1 MQISKYI
8 SDEEYRCPHCHQL
21 PVGFSSGSLNIARRT
36 ILYGFDAIREAWGR
50 PLPISRSGGYRCA
63 IYNPLVGGSPL
74 SAHQFGVA
82 LDIDVDSV
90 DEVGQ
95 LSQLIESLFPDF
107 RRGDYT
113 IKGTFVHIDA
123 AFLIQP
129 KATIVWT
136 KGRRWTG

>member
-8 SDEEYRCPHCHQL
+8 SEEEYRCHHCHKL
-21 PVGFSSGSLNIARRT
+21 PVGFDSGYLNIARRT
-36 ILYGFDAIREAWGR
+36 ILYGFDAIREEWGK
-50 PLPISRSGGYRCA
+50 PLPISCGYRCQEH
-63 IYNPLVGGSPL
+63 NMSVGGSSL

-82 LDIDVDSV
+82 LDIDVNSV

>member
-8 SDEEYRCPHCHQL
+8 SEEEYRCPHCHQL
-21 PVGFSSGSLNIARRT
+21 PVGFSSGSPNIARRT

-50 PLPISRSGGYRCA
+50 PLPISSGYRCA
-63 IYNPLVGGSPL
+63 TYNPLVGGSPL

-82 LDIDVDSV
+82 LDIDVNSV
-90 DEVGQ
+90 NEVER
-95 LSQLIESLFPDF
+95 LAQLIESLFPEF
-107 RRGDYT
+107 RRGEYT

-123 AFLIQP
+123 SFLIEP
-129 KATIVWT
+129 RATLLWT